1 MKNPMNIVTS
11 DGICLGNAQLAEGT
25 NANTIKTVQAI
36 DFAINGIMYS
46 KAATDNIAMTACAQ
60 QAALT
65 TCLYTISVG
74 SNITITVPRITVSVR
89 VVDSQTQTQT
99 IADMTGAN
107 TFEVW
112 QALLDLTAVQ
122 KRAVM
127 RRIIDRLVDIR
138 AGLDSGLEE

>member
-1 MKNPMNIVTS
+1 MADKL
-11 DGICLGNAQLAEGT
+11 D
-25 NANTIKTVQAI
+25 
-36 DFAINGIMYS
+36 
-46 KAATDNIAMTACAQ
+46 
-60 QAALT
+60 
-65 TCLYTISVG
+65 YTITVG

-112 QALLDLTAVQ
+112 QALRDLTAVQ